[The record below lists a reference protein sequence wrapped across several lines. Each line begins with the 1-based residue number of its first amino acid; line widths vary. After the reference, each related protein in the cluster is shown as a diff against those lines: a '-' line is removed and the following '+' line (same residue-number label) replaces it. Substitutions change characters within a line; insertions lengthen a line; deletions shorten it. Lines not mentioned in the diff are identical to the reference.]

1 MMIIMSDTCAI
12 NVLRSINYK
21 IYYNV
26 NHTFR
31 VVRMAPQLGASLT
44 DDSRNVIYCIFG
56 RFSFGVDI
64 WKIVAAK
71 LVNELG
77 SLSLADT

>member
-21 IYYNV
+21 KYYNV
-26 NHTFR
+26 NDTSR

-44 DDSRNVIYCIFG
+44 DDYRSVIYGIFG

-64 WKIVAAK
+64 WKTVAAK

-77 SLSLADT
+77 CWSLADT